1 MAYLTE
7 NIDEKNQEI
16 VQKLINQC
24 TGQLLSSKGY
34 RVVDFLFTSE
44 FPQLIEKHSR
54 EAFMEKIESIKAN
67 SKSVSSLAK
76 QLKPRYH
83 FCHSEVYAE
92 RIPYRNH
99 KTLKEKPVLP
109 TRFISIAPLL
119 NSTKEKFIYALNIEP
134 VVSLNTESVI
144 TVLNHIFVFFF
155 NFLGHQQFYFYTIFF
170 TNYLPFRIFA
180 KITDFL
186 INEI

>member
-144 TVLNHIFVFFF
+144 TVLNHIFVFFLISWAIN
-155 NFLGHQQFYFYTIFF
+155 NFIFTQFFLPTIYHFEF
-170 TNYLPFRIFA
+170 LPKLLIF
-180 KITDFL
+180 
-186 INEI
+186 